1 MDWKCP
7 VCSSLNKDHLVRCAC
22 GHEMKADNRENNILP
37 PASETHEKQDHPGP
51 GQPGELALVFTGSGR
66 EYFRVWVVNL
76 CLTLL
81 TLGIFSAWAKVRKK
95 RYFYSNTTLDG
106 TPLQYLGEPVPILK
120 GRVIAATAFMI
131 YYLASHFFS
140 SLMPFVLAAGTVLAP
155 WVIVRSTAF
164 NARYSA
170 FRNMTFRFD
179 GKYTGALKAIY
190 AWGLIPAIVAGWIF
204 NWYGKYPAAAVLFGV
219 FGLTF
224 PWWIRRLKN
233 FIVGFTSYGNKRG
246 EFSATGG
253 QFFKVYFSA
262 GLIFIA
268 IIFVTSIAATA
279 TYAFLKNPQILFL
292 FSMVPIYL
300 GYVMAYAYVQAHSS
314 NLVWNSTRLGP
325 LRFASTL
332 SACGLTKLYIANAV
346 AIIASAGLL
355 IPWAVMRTLKYR
367 VDNLRVLQEG
377 GLTAFQGSETSAV
390 QAAGA
395 EMGDFFN
402 MDLSL

>member
-1 MDWKCP
+1 MEWMCP
-7 VCSSLNKDHLVRCAC
+7 LCSSLNKDYLVRCTC
-22 GHEMKADNRENNILP
+22 GHEMNVDNRENYILIP
-37 PASETHEKQDHPGP
+37 DSETHEKQHHYSP
-51 GQPGELALVFTGSGR
+51 GQPGEMALEFSGSGR
-66 EYFRVWVVNL
+66 EYFRIWVVNL

-81 TLGIFSAWAKVRKK
+81 TLGVFSAWAKVRKK

-106 TPLQYLGEPVPILK
+106 TPLQYLGQPVPILK

-131 YYLASHFFS
+131 YSLGSHFFT
-140 SLMPFVLAAGTVLAP
+140 SLMPFVLVAGTVLAP

-179 GKYTGALKAIY
+179 GKYTNAVKVIY
-190 AWGLIPAIVAGWIF
+190 AWGLIPAMVAGMIF
-204 NWYGKYPAAAVLFGV
+204 NLYGKYRAAAVLFAI

-233 FIVGFTSYGNKRG
+233 FIVGSTSYGDVRG
-246 EFSATGG
+246 EFSASGG

-268 IIFVTSIAATA
+268 IIFITSIGAT
-279 TYAFLKNPQILFL
+279 TIYAFLKKPQILFL

-332 SACGLTKLYIANAV
+332 SACGLTKLYISNAI
-346 AIIASAGLL
+346 AIISSAGLL

-367 VDNLRVLQEG
+367 VENLRVLQEG
-377 GLTAFQGSETSAV
+377 ELTAFQGTEATAV

-395 EMGDFFN
+395 EMGDFFD